1 MDNTLDWIE
10 ISLFALSI
18 VLLIVVYFIIRS
30 HKLIKFHKN
39 YYENK
44 QLLQS
49 ITDTPAPS
57 SLKKLNGEY
66 LLINKQFGDLF
77 KISNEEILGKTDHDF
92 LSEKVADT
100 YRNSDLEVV
109 KKLRELKQKRP
120 SNRKMANTHL
130 YCRKVP
136 FV

>member
-10 ISLFALSI
+10 ISFALSI
-18 VLLIVVYFIIRS
+18 VLLIVVYFIRS
-30 HKLIKFHKN
+30 QLQANKVSQKLL
-39 YYENK
+39 YENK

-49 ITDTPAPS
+49 ITDNTS
-57 SLKKLNGEY
+57 SPIFIKKLNGEY

-109 KKLRELKQKRP
+109 KKLRELKTEETIEQEDGQHTLILP
-120 SNRKMANTHL
+120 
-130 YCRKVP
+130 
-136 FV
+136 